1 MIAVRRL
8 RMLAVAVAVV
18 LPLVLVAC
26 SSGPVRPAPFDGT
39 VRVGFKTAAPG
50 MSVQDPNGIF
60 RGFEPR
66 LVAKV
71 LGDAGVNYSSVPLS
85 AQTWQD
91 ALLDGNTNHNGV
103 DVVVADIS
111 DTADRE
117 QKFDLAGPYLKTPLG
132 ALLPAAASTIKVQRQ
147 EDLSGLRVCTIARTT
162 ARALIDNEV
171 KPKVSVDALVPDDCL
186 KALDDGTADVFVSD
200 YLVLRGMAVNVKV
213 NGQTPYVMAE
223 GRFGRVQ
230 TLVAALPPGHTSACQ
245 WLRGRLDAY
254 VKSQAWVTELRSN
267 FNFGAD
273 VTDDNLRQEF
283 QPLISV
289 SDNLCAK

>member
-1 MIAVRRL
+1 MIAGHRL
-8 RMLAVAVAVV
+8 RMLAVTAAAV
-18 LPLVLVAC
+18 LPLALAAC
-26 SSGPVRPAPFDGT
+26 SSGPERPAPFDRT

-60 RGFEPR
+60 QGFEPR

-71 LGDAGVNYSSVPLS
+71 LGDAGVPYSSVPLS

-91 ALLDGNTNHNGV
+91 ALPDGNTNHNGA

-111 DTADRE
+111 DTAERE
-117 QKFDLAGPYLKTPLG
+117 QNFDLAGPYLKTPLG
-132 ALLPAAASTIKVQRQ
+132 ALTLAAHPVAVQRQ
-147 EDLSGLRVCTIARTT
+147 EDLTPLRVCTIAKTT

-171 KPKVSVDALVPDDCL
+171 KPKVSVDALFPDDCL
-186 KALDDGTADVFVSD
+186 KALNDGTADVFVSD

-213 NGQTPYVMAE
+213 NGQAPYAMAD
-223 GRFGRVQ
+223 GRFGKVQ

-254 VKSQAWVTELRSN
+254 VKSQAWATELRSN
-267 FNFGAD
+267 FAFGPD
-273 VTDDNLRQEF
+273 VSDDNLRQDF
-283 QPLISV
+283 QPLISA